1 MTYQIKN
8 GDRLLNTKSMNII
21 SQFKSKDVLGNNTT
35 VVIIKDSLKK
45 LDLYNVLENQFPNK
59 DFYLDEV
66 NQYLDGD
73 KMYQAVFVGNVKF

>member
-1 MTYQIKN
+1 
-8 GDRLLNTKSMNII
+8 MNII